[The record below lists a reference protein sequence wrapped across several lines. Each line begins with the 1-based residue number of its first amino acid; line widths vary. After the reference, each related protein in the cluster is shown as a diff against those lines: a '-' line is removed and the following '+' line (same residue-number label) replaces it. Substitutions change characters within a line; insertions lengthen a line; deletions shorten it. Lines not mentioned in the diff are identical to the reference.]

1 MASLV
6 TVDSSV
12 RRLLRASLQQLPG
25 VERVVLDED
34 TSTVGIICRHGS
46 DREALAEAAMRVLD
60 DAGVSLDDGSLQILT
75 RADRP
80 VRQRVR
86 FIGAERFQEADA
98 VVRVRVTLEWQGSE
112 YVGEAVGERG
122 DLIERRTAV
131 LAALDAVDK
140 IVPERLGLTLAGV
153 KVQRAFDVDV
163 ILVSLYRAGSPPS
176 RYSGAVLVHDDPLR
190 AAAVSAL
197 NAINRLLGNFL
208 EVR

>member
-1 MASLV
+1 
-6 TVDSSV
+6 
-12 RRLLRASLQQLPG
+12 
-25 VERVVLDED
+25 
-34 TSTVGIICRHGS
+34 
-46 DREALAEAAMRVLD
+46 LD

-153 KVQRAFDVDV
+153 KVQRAFDADLM
-163 ILVSLYRAGSPPS
+163 LVSLYRAGPPPG
-176 RYSGAVLVHDDPLR
+176 RY
-190 AAAVSAL
+190 
-197 NAINRLLGNFL
+197 I
-208 EVR
+208 